1 MCNCKN
7 CGAPLSKNR
16 CLYCGTEYPPRELI
30 YRAPV
35 HTSRTSTRGESVID
49 NPLSSAGPLGNSVL
63 RGSVICDIS
72 YANIEEAHISSAKIR
87 NILDDVRNVIE
98 K

>member
-16 CLYCGTEYPPRELI
+16 CLYCGTEYP
-30 YRAPV
+30 
-35 HTSRTSTRGESVID
+35 SRTSSRGGTTIDAAMSAAESI
-49 NPLSSAGPLGNSVL
+49 
-63 RGSVICDIS
+63 RGSMIRVGVIEDIHD
-72 YANIEEAHISSAKIR
+72 AQIKEAQIKEAHISNAKIR
-87 NILDDVRNVIE
+87 NILDDVRYTIG